1 METLTRALLYGKVNR
16 NTLPKKKA
24 MPSPSPNPAAS
35 TNEKIL
41 QAALAV
47 FLEVGF
53 ERANLDKIAAQA
65 GVTKPTVYSHF
76 GSKVGLLQAVAQ
88 QQAQQAITQFSPNL
102 KSTGNVRRDLTGFAK
117 SFLTNTLHP
126 DAIRVHRF
134 AIVEAMTHP
143 ELVAPLLSAG
153 PKKLDEA
160 LQNYLDAETKAGR
173 LRCRNPLLAA
183 QQLIGLLS
191 GMDFLAIIIS
201 QVVPSE
207 AETRKRIA
215 SAIDVFLNSYAVK
228 EHKHES

>member
-1 METLTRALLYGKVNR
+1 MLEDFS
-16 NTLPKKKA
+16 
-24 MPSPSPNPAAS
+24 MPDPLPNPVVPTS
-35 TNEKIL
+35 EKIL

-88 QQAQQAITQFSPNL
+88 QQAQQALTQFSPNL

-117 SFLTNTLHP
+117 SFLTNMLHH
-126 DAIRVHRF
+126 DAIRMHRF

-143 ELVAPLLSAG
+143 ELVGPLLSAG
-153 PKKLDEA
+153 PTKLAEV
-160 LQNYLDAETKAGR
+160 LQNYLNEETKAGR
-173 LRCRNPLLAA
+173 LCCKNSLLAA
-183 QQLIGLLS
+183 QQLIGLLT
-191 GMDFLAIIIS
+191 GMDFLAMVIS

-207 AETRKRIA
+207 SEIKKRIA
-215 SAIDVFLNSYAVK
+215 SAIDVFMKSYAVA
-228 EHKHES
+228 EHNHES

>member
-1 METLTRALLYGKVNR
+1 MSD
-16 NTLPKKKA
+16 PI
-24 MPSPSPNPAAS
+24 PNPATS
-35 TNEKIL
+35 TRERIL

-88 QQAQQAITQFSPNL
+88 QQAQLVITQFSPNL

-117 SFLTNTLHP
+117 SFLTHMLHP
-126 DAIRVHRF
+126 NAIRVHRF

-153 PKKLDEA
+153 PQKLDEV

-173 LRCRNPLLAA
+173 LCCKSPLLAA
-183 QQLIGLLS
+183 QQLIGLLA

-207 AETRKRIA
+207 AEIRKRIA
-215 SAIDVFLNSYAVK
+215 SAIDVFLNSYAV
-228 EHKHES
+228 EAQDHES